1 MSREFD
7 SDLPT
12 LLCSGTATSVAW
24 EADVETPARRTS
36 EVRRSAEIGMPLLAV
51 TVVVAPTAVVGRVVV
66 DNDDRPTGGLALVA
80 SVELGSGQGC
90 QRGNGEATV

>member
-12 LLCSGTATSVAW
+12 LLGSGTATSVGW
-24 EADVETPARRTS
+24 KVDVEVLARRRS
-36 EVRRSAEIGMPLLAV
+36 EVRRSDEVGMRLLAV
-51 TVVVAPTAVVGRVVV
+51 TVVLGPTDVVGRVVV
-66 DNDDRPTGGLALVA
+66 ENDDRPTGGLALVA